1 MKVTKNIL
9 PFEAHQLKKQKE
21 KKEKKAKVGMLLYV
35 FHYFRKF

>member
-21 KKEKKAKVGMLLYV
+21 KKEKKSKGWYV
-35 FHYFRKF
+35 IICISLF